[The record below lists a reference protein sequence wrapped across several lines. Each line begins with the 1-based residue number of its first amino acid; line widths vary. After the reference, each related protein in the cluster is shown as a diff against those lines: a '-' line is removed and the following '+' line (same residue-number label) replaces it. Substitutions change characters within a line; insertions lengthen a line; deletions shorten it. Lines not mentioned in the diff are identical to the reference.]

1 VQVVDDGGDALDAL
15 GEADRHLRVH
25 AGVELAGQRD
35 HTARDLDLYGG
46 GIGQQDVAQDVV
58 DDLRPDRGV
67 VTQEVLQHVRPG
79 QHADD
84 AACLVAHR
92 HPAEPAMVVW
102 RMVCSSGLCRGRGR
116 YGRGPDD
123 GGGAGGVQRAVQTHR
138 PEQGAAHGAAAAV
151 AEHEQVGAL
160 RGVDEHRAGR
170 SGDGFDG
177 ELDGSEFGVVVD
189 DLVEGV
195 AGEALGVGED
205 LFGRR

>member
-1 VQVVDDGGDALDAL
+1 
-15 GEADRHLRVH
+15 
-25 AGVELAGQRD
+25 
-35 HTARDLDLYGG
+35 
-46 GIGQQDVAQDVV
+46 
-58 DDLRPDRGV
+58 
-67 VTQEVLQHVRPG
+67 
-79 QHADD
+79 
-84 AACLVAHR
+84 
-92 HPAEPAMVVW
+92 
-102 RMVCSSGLCRGRGR
+102 
-116 YGRGPDD
+116 
-123 GGGAGGVQRAVQTHR
+123 VQRAVQTHR

-170 SGDGFDG
+170 SGDGFEG